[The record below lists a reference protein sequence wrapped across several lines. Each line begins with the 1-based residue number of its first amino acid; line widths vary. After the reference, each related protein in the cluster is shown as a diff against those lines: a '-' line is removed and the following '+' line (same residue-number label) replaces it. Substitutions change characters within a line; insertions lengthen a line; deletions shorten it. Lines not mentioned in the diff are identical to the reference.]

1 MSRYVNFYTDFAFK
15 KFFGT
20 EANKDFLISFLNA
33 LLELEGEKEIADL
46 TYLNTE
52 QLGFNNSDRRAIY
65 DVYCQTKEGKRFIVE
80 MQKVKQE
87 NFKDRALYYSSFAIQ
102 EQAQKGTKDNSAHWD
117 YKLSPVYVVGILDFM
132 MEDTAQRAGD
142 IITKVQLKDEHN
154 EVFNENLNFI
164 FIEMPKFRKTESEL
178 QTIMDKWLYAIKNLG
193 KLDDKPVALTEAI
206 FNRFFEVAEIAA
218 FSKTERYDYEEN
230 LKNYTDWFN
239 VLSTAKKEGLV
250 EGRAEGIAE
259 GRAVGLAEGLE
270 EGKAIGLKKGRA
282 EGEAIGVQKGRAEGE
297 HALLTKLV
305 LSKQEK
311 GKSPSEIAEMLEIDI
326 KVVEDI
332 LGNTSNKGKIEL

>member
-1 MSRYVNFYTDFAFK
+1 MCIPGTAMSRYVNFYTDFAFK

-102 EQAQKGTKDNSAHWD
+102 EQGQKGAKDNAAHWD
-117 YKLSPVYVVGILDFM
+117 YKLSPVYVVGILDFAM
-132 MEDTAQRAGD
+132 DDSERRASD
-142 IITKVQLKDEHN
+142 IITKVQLKDGRN

-164 FIEMPKFRKTESEL
+164 FIEMPKFRKEESEL
-178 QTIMDKWLYAIKNLG
+178 DTFMDKWLYAIKNLG

-239 VLSTAKKEGLV
+239 VLNTAKKEGLV
-250 EGRAEGIAE
+250 EGRA
-259 GRAVGLAEGLE
+259 VGLEEGLE

-332 LGNTSNKGKIEL
+332 LKTK